1 MTETAPESFRAE
13 GNTLIDFCRRQAVPL
28 ILLCHLLLTLT
39 LAYKLNIWVDEA
51 FSLGTTE
58 RGVRYGLRQAL
69 NFELQAPLYFL
80 LLSLWRKINASIFF
94 ARLFSVACVGLSI
107 KVAAQLARRFF
118 RDVHPAWF
126 VAAVAFN
133 PLVIIVAVDV
143 RLYALVL
150 LLTALLLLAFHDGYL
165 SETPSRRAQVCYVVL
180 AVAALYTQYYMGFLL
195 VANACAL
202 CALRR
207 WRALLEYLFGMLVA
221 GLCFAP
227 LLPFIRYQ
235 MSAHTA
241 PMQNRETWFEGFK
254 FVTWRMKD
262 YLLPPGWDFS
272 LVVRSWIL
280 RLCYLGAIYLL
291 YKKRRSLTPQVIV
304 LWTITIV
311 VALFFLLTAR
321 LSGEMLLQIR
331 HTIVLF
337 LPVNLAAFAL
347 VLLADKKRVLQVW
360 VCLVLLFSLT
370 ALFEHYRPLAKY
382 GDWQRVAAYLMSAEQ
397 PGQAILVFHA
407 GAALPL
413 ERYYAGRNA
422 LVPLPRENTFERFD
436 FHDYVLRDEREI
448 TAALERA
455 PGDDETIWLVTD
467 GDCGFADLSYHCEM
481 LEDFVNRN
489 YTVEETKYFH
499 GSMVRRLI
507 RKK

>member
-1 MTETAPESFRAE
+1 MSRTRERSTSSVALKSAQP
-13 GNTLIDFCRRQAVPL
+13 LLVPL
-28 ILLCHLLLTLT
+28 LLLLHLLLTLS

-58 RGVRYGLRQAL
+58 RGVGYGLRQAL

-80 LLSLWRKINASIFF
+80 LLSLWRKINSSIFF
-94 ARLFSVACVGLSI
+94 ARLFSVACVGLAI
-107 KVAAQLARRFF
+107 QVTAQLARRFF

-180 AVAALYTQYYMGFLL
+180 ALAALYTQYYMGFLL

-202 CALRR
+202 CALKR
-207 WRALLEYLFGMLVA
+207 WRALVEYLVGMVA
-221 GLCFAP
+221 VGLCFAP
-227 LLPFIRYQ
+227 MLPFIRYQ

-262 YLLPPGWDFS
+262 YVLPPGWDFS

-280 RLCYLGAIYLL
+280 RLCYLGTLVLLGYRFALYLL
-291 YKKRRSLTPQVIV
+291 HKKRHILTPEFIA
-304 LWTITIV
+304 LWTITLV
-311 VALFFLLTAR
+311 VTLFFLFTAR

-337 LPVNLAAFAL
+337 LPVNLAVFAL
-347 VLLADKKRVLQVW
+347 VRLAENRRVLYVW

-382 GDWQRVAAYLMSAEQ
+382 GDWQRVAAYLMSEEQ

-455 PGDDETIWLVTD
+455 PGDDETI
-467 GDCGFADLSYHCEM
+467 
-481 LEDFVNRN
+481 
-489 YTVEETKYFH
+489 
-499 GSMVRRLI
+499 
-507 RKK
+507 